1 MDALTL
7 LTNRLD
13 DMSTKLSAV
22 AAETDAEATS
32 LWDAVMEIRRAVNRL
47 EELHGVQAQ
56 TQWTVQTDCSRHP
69 DSGPELGV

>member
-1 MDALTL
+1 MDALTH

-13 DMSTKLSAV
+13 DLSTKLAAV
-22 AAETDAEATS
+22 AAETDTEATS
-32 LWDAVMEIRRAVNRL
+32 LWEAVMEIRRAVNRL

-56 TQWTVQTDCSRHP
+56 TQWTVQTGGPRHP